1 MKKVFIAIPDKA
13 AGFQRYLKGMI
24 WSYLQEQDKNEK
36 YTIVD
41 ELEKADM
48 VIDAFDI
55 LRKILSQ

>member
-1 MKKVFIAIPDKA
+1 MKKVYVYIPDKA

-36 YTIVD
+36 YVIV
-41 ELEKADM
+41 ESAEKADM
-48 VIDAFDI
+48 TVDAFDI